1 LQSWCNGA
9 ADIEVLK
16 RCRREERCRGGGAEE
31 VQVQR
36 YRGTEGQRY
45 RDTEVQRCR
54 GGAVVSGA
62 DM

>member
-36 YRGTEGQRY
+36 YRGTEVQRD
-45 RDTEVQRCR
+45 RGTEVQRCR